1 MKRRGEIELVVM
13 LFVVVGILLFA
24 CVMAF
29 VEHHDEHEERM
40 ARLALEPSLKDGG
53 R

>member
-1 MKRRGEIELVVM
+1 M
-13 LFVVVGILLFA
+13 LFVVVGILVFA

-29 VEHHDEHEERM
+29 VEQHNEHEEKM
-40 ARLALEPSLKDGG
+40 ARLALDSGLKDGG